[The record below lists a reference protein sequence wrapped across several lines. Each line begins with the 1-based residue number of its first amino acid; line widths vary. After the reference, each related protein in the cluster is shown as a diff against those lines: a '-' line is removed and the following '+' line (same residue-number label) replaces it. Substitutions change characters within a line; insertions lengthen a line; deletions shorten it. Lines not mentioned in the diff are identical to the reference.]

1 MSESLEQEIV
11 ALQDLHGS
19 SRDPNGRA
27 FVPLADAYRRAG
39 RLDEA
44 LDLLREGLTRH
55 PEYVS
60 AHVVAS
66 WLHIER
72 GALDEALG
80 TLELILELDKDNRAG
95 LKGMGQVLHERG
107 DREGALEHLSH
118 LAELEPE
125 DAEAKALLDTIQAAE
140 PAPIPETAAVEETV
154 SEPPEIVVDD
164 FEPTVADEAPDVAVA
179 EPEVAEPEVAEPEV
193 AGAPTP
199 PHVGEDVI
207 TRTMADVYAD
217 QGLTA
222 KAIDVYQQLVAA
234 DPDDAELEARL
245 WELREEAAAPL
256 APAVEDVAVEP
267 EPVPVE
273 TLAPEAEDESPPVSI
288 DALAPDAEAPAVDDR
303 PVSPIESLAP
313 EGERPVVLI
322 AMLAPG
328 GDSAAAG

>member
-1 MSESLEQEIV
+1 MLESLEQEIV

-39 RLDEA
+39 RMDEA

-55 PEYVS
+55 PEYAS

-72 GALDEALG
+72 GALDEALD

-95 LKGMGQVLHERG
+95 LKGMGQVLHEKG
-107 DREGALEHLSH
+107 DREGALEHLNR

-140 PAPIPETAAVEETV
+140 PA
-154 SEPPEIVVDD
+154 
-164 FEPTVADEAPDVAVA
+164 DVAVA
-179 EPEVAEPEVAEPEV
+179 EPEVAE
-193 AGAPTP
+193 APTP
-199 PHVGEDVI
+199 PHVSEDVI
-207 TRTMADVYAD
+207 TRTMGDVYAD

-222 KAIDVYQQLVAA
+222 KAIDVYERLVAA
-234 DPDDAELEARL
+234 NPDDEELEARL
-245 WELREEAAAPL
+245 WELRDAALAPL
-256 APAVEDVAVEP
+256 TPAVEDVAVEP

-273 TLAPEAEDESPPVSI
+273 ALAPEAEVEAPAEDESPPVSI
-288 DALAPDAEAPAVDDR
+288 DALAPDVEAPAVDDR
-303 PVSPIESLAP
+303 PVLPIESLAP
-313 EGERPVVLI
+313 EGGRPVVLI
-322 AMLAPG
+322 AMLAP
-328 GDSAAAG
+328 DDNSAAAG